1 MNSSVILAESFG
13 RAAARYRDHARVQR
27 ALADWTA
34 EWLPALPLRTGRAL
48 EVGAGSGLFTERILP
63 WSGPFVATD
72 ISPAMCAEGRRHLPE
87 VEWLP
92 AAVEN
97 PPAGPWD
104 HIFSSSMLQWVR
116 DPVVALAA
124 CRAVL
129 MPGGTIVAGLFA
141 APTLP
146 QWAEAA
152 GAAPLEWRTPAQWL
166 AALDQAGWRVIRSAV
181 RTDEIEFGSG
191 RELAHS
197 LHAVGA
203 APARRLTAPRLR
215 EILRQ
220 YDERNRSPGGV
231 RSTWTFFRFE
241 ATR

>member
-1 MNSSVILAESFG
+1 MNSSVLLAESFG
-13 RAAARYRDHARVQR
+13 RAASRYRKHARVQA

-34 EWLPALPLRTGRAL
+34 AWLPSGSSRTGRAL

-63 WSGPFVATD
+63 WTGEVVATD
-72 ISPAMCAEGRRHLPE
+72 VSPAMCAEGERVVPE
-87 VEWLP
+87 VAWRP
-92 AAVEN
+92 AAVEH

-116 DPVVALAA
+116 DPVAALAA

-129 MPGGTIVAGLFA
+129 APGGTMVAGLFA

-146 QWAEAA
+146 QW
-152 GAAPLEWRTPAQWL
+152 GAATGETPLEWRTPAQWL
-166 AALDQAGWRVIRSAV
+166 AALDQAGLRVVRSEA
-181 RTDEIEFGSG
+181 RTDEIEFGSA

-203 APARRLTAPRLR
+203 APTRRFTAPQLR
-215 EILRQ
+215 AILRH
-220 YDERNRSPGGV
+220 YDEQYRSSGGV
-231 RSTWTFFRFE
+231 RSTWTLFRFE

>member
-1 MNSSVILAESFG
+1 MNSSVILADSFG
-13 RAAARYRDHARVQR
+13 RAAARYRAHARVQ
-27 ALADWTA
+27 ATLADWTA
-34 EWLPALPLRTGRAL
+34 EWLPAGRTGRAL
-48 EVGAGSGLFTERILP
+48 EVGAGSGLFTERLLP
-63 WSGPFVATD
+63 WSGALVATD
-72 ISPAMCAEGRRHLPE
+72 VSPAMCAEGRRHLPE
-87 VEWLP
+87 VTWL
-92 AAVEN
+92 ASAVEH

-104 HIFSSSMLQWVR
+104 YVFTSSMLQWVR
-116 DPVVALAA
+116 DPVAALAA

-129 MPGGTIVAGLFA
+129 APGGSIVAGLFA

-166 AALDQAGWRVIRSAV
+166 AALEQAGWRVVRSAA
-181 RTDEIEFGSG
+181 RTEEIEFGSG

-203 APARRLTAPRLR
+203 APARRLTVSRLR

-241 ATR
+241 ATA